1 MQYPVQIKHF
11 PGNIGNT
18 LNYESMGNS
27 YSLNKFEST
36 STNETNDS
44 RKNLLVN
51 HPNHETSFNNA
62 NQSTVVDPVNCVNC
76 PIPNDGV
83 DAELTVIDETIR
95 K

>member
-18 LNYESMGNS
+18 SNYESMGNS

-51 HPNHETSFNNA
+51 HQSHETSFNA
-62 NQSTVVDPVNCVNC
+62 NKSTVEEPVNCVNC
-76 PIPNDGV
+76 EIPTEEV
-83 DAELTVIDETIR
+83 DDKVTIVNETMQ